1 VLAATAVFLARECKG
16 LLIGE
21 PARSHTLQSI
31 CEVAQQQPEVKG
43 IGRLITVHLAPQ
55 QIVAVLDVDFVDCLL
70 ARDVED
76 FTDRLERLV
85 KQKHP
90 DVIAL
95 FVNPKKN
102 LKKRN
107 LKKAS

>member
-1 VLAATAVFLARECKG
+1 
-16 LLIGE
+16 
-21 PARSHTLQSI
+21 
-31 CEVAQQQPEVKG
+31 
-43 IGRLITVHLAPQ
+43 
-55 QIVAVLDVDFVDCLL
+55 LL